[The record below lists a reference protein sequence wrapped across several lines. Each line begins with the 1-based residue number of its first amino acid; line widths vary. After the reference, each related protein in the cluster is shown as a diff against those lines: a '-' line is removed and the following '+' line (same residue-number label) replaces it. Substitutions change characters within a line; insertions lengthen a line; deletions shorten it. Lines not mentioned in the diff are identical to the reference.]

1 MRGTVTVNMTT
12 VSNVNNA
19 LVVKQEGQV
28 HKTVAQDVYGTDSS
42 LSAETQKLVP
52 LFEHRPLD

>member
-1 MRGTVTVNMTT
+1 VEK
-12 VSNVNNA
+12 A